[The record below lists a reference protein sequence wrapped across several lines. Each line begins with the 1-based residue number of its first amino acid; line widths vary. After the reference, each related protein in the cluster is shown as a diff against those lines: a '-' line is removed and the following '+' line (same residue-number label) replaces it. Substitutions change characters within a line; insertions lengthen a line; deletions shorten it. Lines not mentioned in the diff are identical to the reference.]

1 MIVLSKEQVIL
12 LREELI
18 IETGGSPG
26 PKDEGML
33 ESALAAPFQTF
44 DGQELFPSIYQKAAR
59 LGYGL
64 ASNHAFIDGN
74 KRIGAHVMLVFL
86 ALNGI
91 GLEYEQDEL
100 SDLFMK
106 IAEGSSGYP
115 EILLWVIQ
123 HIDLD

>member
-12 LREELI
+12 LHEELI

-26 PKDEGML
+26 LKDEGML

-91 GLEYEQDEL
+91 WLEYEQDEL

-115 EILLWVIQ
+115 ETLLWVIQ

>member
-1 MIVLSKEQVIL
+1 MIVLSKKQVIL
-12 LREELI
+12 LHEELI

-26 PKDEGML
+26 LKDEGML

-64 ASNHAFIDGN
+64 ASNPAFIDGN

-91 GLEYEQDEL
+91 KFEYEQDEL

-115 EILLWVIQ
+115 KTLLWVIQ

>member
-12 LREELI
+12 LHEELI

-26 PKDEGML
+26 LKDEGML
-33 ESALAAPFQTF
+33 ESALAAPFQTS

-64 ASNHAFIDGN
+64 ASNHALIDGN

-106 IAEGSSGYP
+106 AAEGSSGYP
-115 EILLWVIQ
+115 ETLLWVIQ